1 VESEND
7 IIPTRSKR
15 QAMDW
20 SLVLLSQGIETT
32 IQRADK
38 DHGWQLVVTP
48 LEYTRA
54 LESIRQ
60 YQTENRADLWRRYLP
75 GSGLI
80 FDWRSAVWFLLLTI
94 LFAMSEI
101 RFGVLKTAGSM
112 DNQAVWAGEWW
123 RLFTATML
131 HADIPHLAAN
141 MTAGVLLLGLAM
153 GSFGAGFGVLGSYL
167 AGVGGNVAGL
177 LLYPGSHHGLG
188 ASGMVMGA
196 LGLLTAQSLAA
207 LRGGASARQVV
218 VRGFMGGLLLLVLWG
233 LNPATDV
240 IAHVAGFLTGILL
253 GGLFALLP
261 AKVIQSKSANRTAA
275 LVCAGLVIWT
285 WWLAL
290 F

>member
-1 VESEND
+1 MESESG

-32 IQRADK
+32 IQRADS
-38 DHGWQLVVTP
+38 DHGWQLLVAP
-48 LEYTRA
+48 LEHARA
-54 LESIRQ
+54 LKTIRL
-60 YQTENRADLWRRYLP
+60 YQTENRTDVWRQYLP
-75 GSGLI
+75 WNQLI
-80 FDWRSAVWFLLLTI
+80 FDGRSVAWFLLLI
-94 LFAMSEI
+94 LIFAMSET
-101 RFGVLKTAGSM
+101 RFGALKFAGAM
-112 DNQAVWAGEWW
+112 DNQAVLAGEWW

-131 HADIPHLAAN
+131 HADVPHLAAN
-141 MTAGVLLLGLAM
+141 VTAGVLLLGLAM
-153 GSFGAGFGVLGSYL
+153 GSFGAGFAVLGSYL
-167 AGVGGNVAGL
+167 AGAGGNVAGL
-177 LLYPGSHHGLG
+177 LLYPGSYRGLG

-218 VRGFMGGLLLLVLWG
+218 ARGFMGGLLLLVLWG
-233 LNPATDV
+233 LNPTTDV
-240 IAHVAGFLTGILL
+240 IAHVGGFLAGILL
-253 GGLFALLP
+253 GGLLAVFP
-261 AKVIQSKSANRTAA
+261 AKWVQGKSANRAAA

>member
-1 VESEND
+1 MESESA

-32 IQRADK
+32 IQRADN

-54 LESIRQ
+54 LETIRQ
-60 YQTENRADLWRRYLP
+60 YQTENRADVWRRHLP
-75 GSGLI
+75 WNGLI
-80 FDWRSAVWFLLLTI
+80 FDWRSTVWFLLLMM
-94 LFAMSEI
+94 LFAFEI
-101 RFGVLKTAGSM
+101 HFGVLKMAGRM

-131 HADIPHLAAN
+131 HADISHLAAN

-177 LLYPGSHHGLG
+177 LLYPGSHLGLG
-188 ASGMVMGA
+188 SSGMVMGA
-196 LGLLTAQSLAA
+196 LGLLAAQSLSA
-207 LRGGASARQVV
+207 LRGGASARPVV
-218 VRGFMGGLLLLVLWG
+218 VRGFMSGLLLLVFWG
-233 LNPATDV
+233 LNPTADI
-240 IAHVAGFLTGILL
+240 IAHVAGFLTGILF

-261 AKVIQSKSANRTAA
+261 AKLIQSKSANVAAA

-285 WWLAL
+285 WCLAL